1 MFVLGFVSLTRNT
14 FSISVLAL
22 QVLLYLVVMLVVVR
36 SADRRHSVTVHNH
49 VQHPVSINYRGIEH
63 ATDS

>member
-1 MFVLGFVSLTRNT
+1 MFVLGFVSLTHFRSQ
-14 FSISVLAL
+14 FSL